1 MVYCSSSVSYTHL
14 DVYKRQLIPEDK
26 LKLEEKLRSDAALR
40 HELSNL
46 SLAIKTVK
54 NFGLKEK
61 ISGIHTEMMRERKPV
76 QKAKGAGTRTM
87 LLKSAIK
94 IAASL
99 LLLIIGY
106 GVFTY
111 LRLSPENII
120 PSQVDPYTFRISRA
134 PEVNELRQAYDQ
146 REYTKVTTWVE
157 QSVEQSE
164 ATGTTEKFLAA
175 NSYFGLHEYEKAA
188 QYFGSILQDQASKEY
203 AEESQYYL
211 ALSLLK
217 LNKPDEALR
226 YLKIIRQ
233 NKKHKF
239 HDKATAGLIFKAKML
254 KNKL

>member
-1 MVYCSSSVSYTHL
+1 MIPNFTPNTDILIQYL
-14 DVYKRQLIPEDK
+14 DDELIPEDK

-157 QSVEQSE
+157 QSRCV
-164 ATGTTEKFLAA
+164 
-175 NSYFGLHEYEKAA
+175 
-188 QYFGSILQDQASKEY
+188 
-203 AEESQYYL
+203 
-211 ALSLLK
+211 
-217 LNKPDEALR
+217 
-226 YLKIIRQ
+226 
-233 NKKHKF
+233 
-239 HDKATAGLIFKAKML
+239 
-254 KNKL
+254 

>member
-1 MVYCSSSVSYTHL
+1 MIPNFTPNTDILIQYL
-14 DVYKRQLIPEDK
+14 DDELIPEDK
-26 LKLEEKLRSDAALR
+26 LKLEEKLRIDAELR

-61 ISGIHTEMMRERKPV
+61 ISGIHTEMMRELKPV

-157 QSVEQSE
+157 QSK

-188 QYFGSILQDQASKEY
+188 QYFGSILQDQSSEQY
-203 AEESQYYL
+203 ADESQYYL

-226 YLKIIRQ
+226 YLTIIRQ